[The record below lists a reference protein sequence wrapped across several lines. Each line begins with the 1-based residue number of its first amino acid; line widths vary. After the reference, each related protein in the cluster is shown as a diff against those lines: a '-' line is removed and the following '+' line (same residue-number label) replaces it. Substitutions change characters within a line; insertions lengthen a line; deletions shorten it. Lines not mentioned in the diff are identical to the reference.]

1 MITDAERVSGDAL
14 ETMLSEIARELYFHP
29 PDHAASIINILL
41 ASETLKEEWLL
52 ELSSMRNR
60 IVSLRQKIGKSF
72 QYERQT
78 DFFSFLKNQNGMF
91 SLLPISNEGI
101 IQLRKKSGIYLMPDG
116 RINIAFG

>member
-60 IVSLRQKIGKSF
+60 LF
-72 QYERQT
+72 H
-78 DFFSFLKNQNGMF
+78 
-91 SLLPISNEGI
+91 
-101 IQLRKKSGIYLMPDG
+101 
-116 RINIAFG
+116 